1 MENFTTN
8 FIFIA
13 TGIMVAV
20 YIAFTAYV
28 IIRHDMLNFEKRKKK
43 RSKNKHYAQKLIPI
57 IISAIVLY
65 TVTSFALQFYNGAEP
80 SSTLTTCFFGFFSV
94 ELISLAAIKVKKESS
109 TNQISESEKRFKDT
123 ETDNLESDENVE
135 G

>member
-1 MENFTTN
+1 MEKLTTN
-8 FIFIA
+8 FILIA
-13 TGIMVAV
+13 TGIMVIL
-20 YIAFTAYV
+20 YIAFTTYV
-28 IIRHDMLNFEKRKKK
+28 IIRHDMLNFQKRKK
-43 RSKNKHYAQKLIPI
+43 RSKDKHYAQKLIPI

-65 TVTSFALQFYNGAEP
+65 TVTSFALQFYNGSEP
-80 SSTLTTCFFGFFSV
+80 SSTLTTCFFSFFSV

>member
-8 FIFIA
+8 FILIA

-28 IIRHDMLNFEKRKKK
+28 IIRHNMLNFQKRKKRIK
-43 RSKNKHYAQKLIPI
+43 DKHYAQKLIPI

-123 ETDNLESDENVE
+123 ETDNLESDKNVE